1 MTKIQAYSNHFIILL
16 AICFGIGLHSCKTPE
31 HIIYFEDARDS
42 TAVVL
47 PDTKFTPVIKPDDVI
62 SIFVSAPNMDLA
74 RPFNQSQGLSVEE
87 GDGDTEGG
95 GGSSPTFVVDADGK
109 IDFPVL
115 GTIQVGGKTR
125 NQVSD
130 DLEQKLTTYINDPIV
145 HVRITNFKITVLGEV
160 RSPGVFNIPN
170 ERVTILEALG
180 LAGDLTIQGE
190 RTNVKVMREENNKVT
205 YTEVDLTSKEIHK
218 SSVYYLAQND
228 ILYVTP
234 NESRIKQ
241 SKIRDNTTLGII
253 LSVVGTAITV
263 ISLVIAGQN

>member
-1 MTKIQAYSNHFIILL
+1 MTKIQVHSNHVRIYILL
-16 AICFGIGLHSCKTPE
+16 ICIGIVLHACKTPE
-31 HIIYFEDARDS
+31 NIIYFEDARDS

-47 PDTKFTPVIKPDDVI
+47 TDTKFTPTIKPDDVI

-87 GDGDTEGG
+87 GDEDTEGG
-95 GGSSPTFVVDADGK
+95 GSAPTFIVDAEGK

-115 GTIQVGGKTR
+115 GTIEVGGKTR
-125 NQVSD
+125 IQVSD
-130 DLEQKLTTYINDPIV
+130 ELEQKLTTYINDPIV

-160 RSPGVFNIPN
+160 SSPGVFTIPN

-205 YTEVDLTSKEIHK
+205 YTEVDLTSKDIHK
-218 SSVYYLAQND
+218 SPVYYLAQND

-263 ISLVIAGQN
+263 VSLVIAGQN